1 MGVSVRIFIIE
12 KEISNHLIV
21 LFYQPVFLRA
31 DTICFDSVDNVI
43 AKDRYEKIAFNR
55 DKMLKNKWSDGYGTM
70 PKNLKDPIKLRE
82 ERIEKWRIMRSC
94 YDPES
99 LPSKIEKTSE
109 QN

>member
-1 MGVSVRIFIIE
+1 MKRTLFINFIT
-12 KEISNHLIV
+12 ILLIV
-21 LFYQPVFLRA
+21 LFYQPVFLHA
-31 DTICFDSVDNVI
+31 DTICFDSDGNVI

-55 DKMLKNKWSDGYGTM
+55 DKMLKNKLSDGYGSM

-82 ERIEKWRIMRSC
+82 ERIEQWRIMRSH

-99 LPSKIEKTSE
+99 LPSKIEKTSK